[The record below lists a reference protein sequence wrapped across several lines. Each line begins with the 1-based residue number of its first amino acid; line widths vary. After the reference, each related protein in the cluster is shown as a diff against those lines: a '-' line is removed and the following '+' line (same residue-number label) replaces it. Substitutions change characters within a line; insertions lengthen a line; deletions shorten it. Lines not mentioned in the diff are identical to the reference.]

1 MIDLRPVGY
10 IIGMLTSVLGLT
22 MLIPAAVDLGYGA
35 AHWLVFVESAV
46 LTTTAGALLALA
58 SRDGLARTLSIHQSF
73 LLTSLVWLTLP
84 FFGALPFMLGV
95 PHLSLVDAYF
105 EAMSGLTTTGTTA
118 IPHLDGLPPG
128 VNLWRGLLQWLGGLG
143 IIIVAMI
150 FLPVMKVGGMQ
161 FFRSEGFDTLGKILP
176 RAMDISTALIRIYV
190 GLTIA
195 CALTYLGLGMKGFDA
210 IMHALTTMSTGGFSN
225 YDASFATY
233 KGAPEYAASVFMA
246 LAAMPFI
253 RFVQVMRGD
262 TLPLWRD
269 PQVRAFLRW
278 MGYAIA
284 IIVLYRMIRHEAS
297 FWPTLR
303 EVTFNVVSTFTG
315 TGYASEDVTQWGHLA
330 FTILLISGLI
340 GGCTAST
347 ACSVKV
353 FRYQILFASV
363 KAQLGRIHSPHAVF
377 TPRFQGRTIE
387 DDVLN
392 SVMTFFV
399 FFIVSLGVFAVAL
412 GLTGLDFVT
421 SLSGAATALAN
432 VGPGLGDIIGPAG
445 NFASLNDAA
454 KWILIFAM
462 LIGRLEIV
470 AVFVLFTF
478 SFWRT

>member
-22 MLIPAAVDLGYGA
+22 MLIPAAVDWGYGSP
-35 AHWLVFVESAV
+35 HWQVFVESAILTVSTGFV
-46 LTTTAGALLALA
+46 LSLA
-58 SRDGLARTLSIHQSF
+58 SRDALRSTLTIQQSF
-73 LLTSLVWLTLP
+73 VLTTAVWLTLP
-84 FFGALPFMLGV
+84 LFGALPMILGA
-95 PHLSLVDAYF
+95 PHLNLTDAYF
-105 EAMSGLTTTGTTA
+105 EAMSGLTTTGTTV

-195 CALTYLGLGMKGFDA
+195 CAMTYMALGMTGFDA
-210 IMHALTTMSTGGFSN
+210 VMHALTTMSTGGFSN

-233 KGAPEYAASVFMA
+233 KGAPEYASSVYMA

-253 RFVQVMRGD
+253 RFVQMTQGNVV
-262 TLPLWRD
+262 PLWRD

-284 IIVLYRMIRHEAS
+284 VIVIYRMIRHEAS

-315 TGYASEDVTQWGHLA
+315 TGYASEDITQWGHLA
-330 FTILLISGLI
+330 FTVLIISGLI
-340 GGCTAST
+340 GGCTSST

-353 FRYQILFASV
+353 FRYLILFEAIKV
-363 KAQLGRIHSPHAVF
+363 QIQRLYSPHRLLRVQYDRQAV
-377 TPRFQGRTIE
+377 E
-387 DDVLN
+387 DGVVN
-392 SVMTFFV
+392 SVVAFFSLFILTF
-399 FFIVSLGVFAVAL
+399 GVLIIAL
-412 GLTGLDFVT
+412 TFTGLETETAMTAAWT
-421 SLSGAATALAN
+421 SIAN
-432 VGPGLGDIIGPAG
+432 IGPAWG
-445 NFASLNDAA
+445 PEITANGSVADFPASA
-454 KWILIFAM
+454 KWLMSGAM
-462 LIGRLEIV
+462 CIGRLELMSV
-470 AVFVLFTF
+470 LVLFLPR
-478 SFWRT
+478 FWRA